1 MTAVAAQQNAGRLR
15 WLDITRVLCALMILG
30 IHWLRA
36 GFRVGLFGG
45 GDPVNLVMDY
55 QNQNGGLQLF
65 HYVLIAGRGSALS
78 TWLTN
83 LTGLLGGFGW
93 EAVSALVLISGFSL
107 GLSQRGTQL
116 TGKEWLGWYGKR
128 ARRILVPFYIAAFA
142 FLTLYGLVA
151 AVIPHL
157 GGRLAGAIDT
167 KMLSQFHTPPLG
179 VLSSHLFLIDPY
191 NRFWTAD
198 FLAPAWWFVPAIL
211 LAYAVYPFVAA
222 AVRRAG
228 AAWILL
234 AAAAVTIAAY
244 AAADAGMLWNETWY
258 YIVLQESFNFT
269 LGIVIATLWLSPKRA
284 VLERTLDDPRI
295 FALAGVVFVI
305 GNLANWSGELR
316 PVAGMLY
323 GPSLTLMLA
332 FTGRLLARMRFAAA
346 LTSVDPYDLY
356 LVHQPFAFPVALVA
370 GAVLHSYAVFVG
382 WFVFVAVSVL
392 AAKLLTRV
400 QHLGFT
406 NPGKPAAVHSQR
418 RFPVSGK
425 RIA

>member
-1 MTAVAAQQNAGRLR
+1 MTAAASQDNAGRLR
-15 WLDITRVLCALMILG
+15 WLDVTRILCALMILG

-36 GFRVGLFGG
+36 GFRVGLFGS

-55 QNQNGGLQLF
+55 QSHSGGLRLF
-65 HYVLIAGRGSALS
+65 HYVLIAGNGTALG

-83 LTGLLGGFGW
+83 LIGLLGGFGW

-107 GLSQRGTQL
+107 ALSQRGARPTR
-116 TGKEWLGWYGKR
+116 TEWFAWYGKR
-128 ARRILVPFYIAAFA
+128 ARRILVPFYIAAFF
-142 FLTLYGLVA
+142 FLTLYGIA
-151 AVIPHL
+151 AVALPHL
-157 GGRLAGAIDT
+157 SGRFADAIGT

-179 VLSSHLFLIDPY
+179 VLSSHLLLIDPY
-191 NRFWTAD
+191 NRFWSAD

-211 LAYAVYPFVAA
+211 LAYATYPIVATA
-222 AVRRAG
+222 MRRSG
-228 AAWILL
+228 AACLL
-234 AAAAVTIAAY
+234 AAGAVTVASY
-244 AAADAGMLWNETWY
+244 AAAGAGVLWNETWY

-269 LGIVIATLWLSPKRA
+269 LGIFIAALWLSPKRTL
-284 VLERTLDDPRI
+284 LERTLDDPRI

-316 PVAGMLY
+316 PVASMLY

-332 FTGRLLARMRFAAA
+332 FIGRLLARARFAAA

-356 LVHQPFAFPVALVA
+356 LVHQPFAFPLALVA

-382 WFVFVAVSVL
+382 WFVFVAVSVF
-392 AAKLLTRV
+392 AAKVLTRV
-400 QHLGFT
+400 QHAFFT
-406 NPGKPAAVHSQR
+406 NAGKTAPVNAQR
-418 RFPVSGK
+418 PFAVSGK